1 MNQNI
6 QHCFLLDG
14 KTILPIDHNHPL
26 SISLKKLTN
35 IKNNYYQR
43 KYRSHLCNHHSSNE
57 QLKPPHQTN
66 NEDFCS
72 CSLQSIKKLSKN
84 KSRKFS
90 IAKQSP
96 CQHHQ
101 SDQQINNNNNNNNEI
116 C

>member
-35 IKNNYYQR
+35 IK
-43 KYRSHLCNHHSSNE
+43 SSE
-57 QLKPPHQTN
+57 QLKLPNHKKN
-66 NEDFCS
+66 NQINNKDFCS